1 MEPISSYFNAERTE
15 SIIFIV
21 IALVALIASCWFII
35 ALKTPFFI
43 GMAISLTLIAALQL
57 IVGLTIY
64 QRSPIDNERVQ
75 QMVRS
80 APDQL
85 QSEEVV
91 RMNVVIRNFKI
102 YLGVELIL
110 LIISLISLKF
120 FTSGSLI
127 QGSALG
133 LALQAIFTAVL
144 DLIAMKRGES
154 YLNWLILQS

>member
-35 ALKTPFFI
+35 VLKKPFVI

-64 QRSPIDNERVQ
+64 QRSPKDNERVQ

-85 QSEEVV
+85 QSEEVD

-110 LIISLISLKF
+110 LIIIKF
-120 FTSGSLI
+120 FTSGNLI
-127 QGSALG
+127 QGAALG